1 MTSPQKVSSFFKSI
15 VKPANGRSRP
25 AKGVIAIGIIG
36 IFVLGPFFFLTRKE
50 ITGVD
55 AVLNAQVVDIK
66 APEEGELQPLSKDQ
80 TDNLVGSQNNKKE
93 DSCSSQQEGQE
104 SSLGN
109 SDRLA
114 SDNQEIVLGQCLEQD
129 SLLFRLKNE
138 RYSDLPIKL
147 AEGRVREI
155 KTELEGVRQQYETS
169 LKLKSQ
175 VSIRSETQSDL
186 EVLEQQA
193 LRRELE
199 RDLESVRERERLA
212 NVQLDRIHFLVKEGA
227 FPETRLT
234 DSQDVLEQRKRE
246 VESLEG
252 RLKVLKAGEE
262 AARFGLSLSRTPSN
276 YDPSIWLKELDAKIE
291 QENNK
296 IEILEERL
304 LTAQEELNQT
314 KEDVRNKQLINIKSP
329 QQGDGMLWNLMAYPG
344 KLVKPGE
351 VLGRVAVCDDL
362 WVDAWVEESEAQTL
376 KRDDGATM
384 ILRGLN
390 EGGGAIKLEGKVQ
403 LIRSGVGRLETGSD
417 VAVQIDANQAIHY
430 AQVRIVSISIKH
442 ADNNPKDESSELCQY
457 IGYSGKITFAKATV
471 KSNGLTEW
479 PSALAAWL
487 QQFPSPGFK

>member
-1 MTSPQKVSSFFKSI
+1 MTSFQKVRSFLKSTF
-15 VKPANGRSRP
+15 KPANGRSRT
-25 AKGVIAIGIIG
+25 ANVAIDVGIIG
-36 IFVLGPFFFLTRKE
+36 IVGLGLLFFLKGEE
-50 ITGVD
+50 IPGVD
-55 AVLNAQVVDIK
+55 AVLNAQVVDVK
-66 APEEGELQPLSKDQ
+66 APEEGELQPLSKDK
-80 TDNLVGSQNNKKE
+80 TDNLVGSQSNGKE
-93 DSCSSQQEGQE
+93 DPCSSQQEGQG

-109 SDRLA
+109 SDRPA
-114 SDNQEIVLGQCLEQD
+114 SNNQEIKPGQTLKQD
-129 SLLFRLKNE
+129 TSLFRLRNE
-138 RYSDLPIKL
+138 RYSDLPVKL
-147 AEGRVREI
+147 VRGRLCEI
-155 KTELEGVRQQYETS
+155 ETELKGVRQQYETS

-199 RDLESVRERERLA
+199 RDLESARERERLA
-212 NVQLDRIHFLVKEGA
+212 QVQLDRIHFLVKEGA

-314 KEDVRNKQLINIKSP
+314 KEDVRNKQFIDIKSP
-329 QQGDGMLWNLMAYPG
+329 QQGDGILWNLMAYPG
-344 KLVKPGE
+344 KLVRPGE

-362 WVDAWVEESEAQTL
+362 WVDAWVEESKAQTL
-376 KRDDGATM
+376 EPGRVATM
-384 ILRGLN
+384 TLHGRN
-390 EGGGAIKLEGKVQ
+390 ENGKPIELQGNVQ